1 MVDPDLK
8 SLCYCNFYR
17 WGLGMIAFRLLKDD
31 VVLPEPVARGKD
43 TPDYARIVAQ
53 STRFG
58 ATRVPAKLAALVGT
72 LLSVDVGAREDAAYA
87 HDALRRIMAELPPQE
102 RLARAREALEMG
114 NWAETKV
121 RCLGLFRRDCCSRC
135 VLLALRDSR
144 LDSMDRVSS
153 SGPVLEHPG

>member
-1 MVDPDLK
+1 
-8 SLCYCNFYR
+8 
-17 WGLGMIAFRLLKDD
+17 MIAFRLLKDD
-31 VVLPEPVARGKD
+31 VVMPEPVARGKD

-102 RLARAREALEMG
+102 KLARAREALEMG

-121 RCLGLFRRDCCSRC
+121 RCLTYLKRHCLLPSCRSLSATF
-135 VLLALRDSR
+135 VLTPGP
-144 LDSMDRVSS
+144 VFSS